1 MLAKGS
7 KSWIISTI
15 ILTGIIGITSFFIKN
30 ILVYV
35 IFYASLMIT
44 VFLIWFFRDPV
55 RNTKVCDHCIISP
68 ADGRV
73 IETRDRVCI
82 FMNLHNVHVN
92 RAPISGKI
100 IDIIHKKG
108 GYLPA
113 FMKDSERNERV
124 VITIDSVHGNIE
136 VTQIAGVLV
145 RRIVPYIKQGDMVTQ
160 GEKIGMIRLGSRVDV
175 TIPEDMRA
183 VCRPGDNVIAG
194 KTIIAKRIKRKI

>member
-7 KSWIISTI
+7 TSWILSAI
-15 ILTGIIGITSFFIKN
+15 ILTGIIGVTSYFMHNLLADALFLVM
-30 ILVYV
+30 IL
-35 IFYASLMIT
+35 FT

-55 RNTKVCDHCIISP
+55 RDTKVCDHCIIAP

-73 IETRDRVCI
+73 IDISGRKVCI

-92 RAPISGKI
+92 RAPISGEI
-100 IDIIHKKG
+100 IDIRHKKG

-124 VITIDSVHGNIE
+124 VITIDSVHGKIE

-145 RRIVPYIKQGDMVTQ
+145 RRIVPYIKQGDTVIQ
-160 GEKIGMIRLGSRVDV
+160 GQKIGMIRLGSRVDV

-183 VCRPGDNVIAG
+183 VCHPGDNVIAG
-194 KTIIAKRIKRKI
+194 KTIIAKRIKR